1 MNATPVKTTIG
12 VISILCA
19 SLLFMAVFDL
29 PPEYYRLL
37 RIVVFSGAI
46 IVLVKNI
53 GYNHSRVLVFTLI
66 AILFNPIYPFYLYQK
81 VKWIPID
88 IVSGFLFLL
97 NGFYQKKSNQKPVR
111 KIKTKRKTHDRDRI
125 L

>member
-1 MNATPVKTTIG
+1 
-12 VISILCA
+12 
-19 SLLFMAVFDL
+19 MAVFDL

-37 RIVVFSGAI
+37 RIVVFPGAI

-88 IVSGFLFLL
+88 IVSGFLFLI
-97 NGFYQKKSNQKPVR
+97 NGFYQKKINQEPVR